1 MHSESSSCFKL
12 FRVLFVK
19 IFLRWRSLHLPHS
32 FQLSRPAPPSF
43 LSLPDRY
50 EQMFTPQLRSR
61 YWLRRRRRR
70 NDKSFRKW
78 RRACDTR
85 VERGRLSIRRSQLPF
100 LSLTRHSPGRDATK
114 RRYKCAQ
121 LITIRV
127 KYLCD
132 STVSRASTERSFRHP
147 AHDLDII
154 VSHSSQAK
162 QIDVGTSSCLIAVAL
177 LPIQSIYATAKYTD
191 RHVLWYIPFQ

>member
-1 MHSESSSCFKL
+1 MGRQRSHDAFKSPSAADTLYCTTPVRTLVSGMHSESSSFFKL
-12 FRVLFVK
+12 FRVLFLK

-85 VERGRLSIRRSQLPF
+85 VERGRRRHSVAAPFSLTHSSLSRESGEVSVRGTRQKEGTSVRN
-100 LSLTRHSPGRDATK
+100 LSL
-114 RRYKCAQ
+114 
-121 LITIRV
+121 
-127 KYLCD
+127 
-132 STVSRASTERSFRHP
+132 
-147 AHDLDII
+147 
-154 VSHSSQAK
+154 SQSN
-162 QIDVGTSSCLIAVAL
+162 ISV
-177 LPIQSIYATAKYTD
+177 
-191 RHVLWYIPFQ
+191 R